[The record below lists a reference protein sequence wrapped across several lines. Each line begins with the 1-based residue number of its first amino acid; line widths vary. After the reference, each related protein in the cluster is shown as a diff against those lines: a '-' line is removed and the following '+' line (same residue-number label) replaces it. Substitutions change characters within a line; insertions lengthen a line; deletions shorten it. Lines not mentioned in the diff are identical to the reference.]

1 MWLRFPT
8 GSIAEQN
15 QTDALRESEE
25 FRDAEIEQS
34 GVVQGI
40 MGDNIPLDSLDPTKD
55 PNIALPEVGV
65 GARERSTGRVGFGE

>member
-1 MWLRFPT
+1 MHFT
-8 GSIAEQN
+8 NGSIAEQN

-55 PNIALPEVGV
+55 PNIALPEV
-65 GARERSTGRVGFGE
+65 RIYWRRQSTGGVGFGE

>member
-25 FRDAEIEQS
+25 FRDAEVEES

-55 PNIALPEVGV
+55 PNIALPEVCV
-65 GARERSTGRVGFGE
+65 GITKRSTGGVGFGE

>member
-25 FRDAEIEQS
+25 FRDAEVEES

-55 PNIALPEVGV
+55 PNIALPEVGMDV
-65 GARERSTGRVGFGE
+65 NKRSAGGVGFGE